1 MLIMI
6 SIIFFS
12 RKKNRTTK
20 IWQLNMSLAFNLKS
34 SKFIP
39 SYSSMTKLDVC
50 DLSFTSRKS
59 CIFLFAFLF
68 GETNL
73 FEEVSSEWHER
84 LGHTVL
90 KSFLKHTIN
99 IFIPLIYEICFWFKS
114 LMKYNRNKICLTN
127 ILKK

>member
-1 MLIMI
+1 MI
-6 SIIFFS
+6 
-12 RKKNRTTK
+12 
-20 IWQLNMSLAFNLKS
+20 QNLRVTVFLKWTD
-34 SKFIP
+34 F

-84 LGHTVL
+84 RGHTVL

-114 LMKYNRNKICLTN
+114 IIKYNRNKY
-127 ILKK
+127 LKKVRTRMFLQNLFQPIAIVVNAFYGVAL